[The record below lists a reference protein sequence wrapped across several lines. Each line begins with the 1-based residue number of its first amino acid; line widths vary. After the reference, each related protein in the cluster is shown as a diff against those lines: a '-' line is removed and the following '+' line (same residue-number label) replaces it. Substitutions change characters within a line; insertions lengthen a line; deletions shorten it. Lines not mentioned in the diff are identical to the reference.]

1 MVRED
6 PRGHV
11 RPPTLSLPAC
21 AAALGVSGS
30 ALGADPPR
38 RFRPAGRTPRSTS
51 WARGGADTRLI
62 YDRGRVQSVGG
73 SALALLERDGSVVT
87 IQVAPNA
94 VVRLNGR
101 RVTLDAIRP
110 GDTARTLGTDGRPAT
125 KVVANRPRAAAAEA
139 QVGPE
144 AAVHSG

>member
-1 MVRED
+1 MSAR
-6 PRGHV
+6 RLLLLAG
-11 RPPTLSLPAC
+11 C

-30 ALGADPPR
+30 ALGADPAASL
-38 RFRPAGRTPRSTS
+38 PAGWSHAQVNVVGPRGRPHT
-51 WARGGADTRLI
+51 LI
-62 YDRGRVQSVGG
+62 YDRGRVQSVGS

-87 IQVAPNA
+87 IQVAPDA

-125 KVVANRPRAAAAEA
+125 KVVANRPFRP
-139 QVGPE
+139 VRKLR
-144 AAVHSG
+144 

>member
-1 MVRED
+1 MSARRLLLLAGCV
-6 PRGHV
+6 
-11 RPPTLSLPAC
+11 
-21 AAALGVSGS
+21 AALAVTGS
-30 ALGADPPR
+30 ALGADPAASL
-38 RFRPAGRTPRSTS
+38 PAGWSHAQVNVVG
-51 WARGGADTRLI
+51 ARGRPHTLI

-73 SALALLERDGSVVT
+73 SALSLLERDGSVVT

-125 KVVANRPRAAAAEA
+125 KVTATRPLRP
-139 QVGPE
+139 QRKLR
-144 AAVHSG
+144 